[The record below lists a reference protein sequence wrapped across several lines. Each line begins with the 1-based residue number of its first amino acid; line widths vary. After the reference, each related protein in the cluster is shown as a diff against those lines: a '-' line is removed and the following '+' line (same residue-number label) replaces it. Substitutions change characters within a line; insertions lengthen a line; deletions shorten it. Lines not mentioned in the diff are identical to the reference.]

1 MGMETENAKP
11 RGLAPN
17 PGVAGAL
24 PAISPSAMSQPP
36 LFIRLLRR
44 LSLSPQKSLLCLCDI
59 TALLGTAILI
69 FLLRAAFGGV
79 DPVLYH
85 WVLPL
90 LLLGPLLG
98 ASLGLYQSISL
109 PPQRELKAFFLL
121 TSLIYGLI
129 LAVLFLAKAGDA
141 YSRLVIAGSWAAS
154 IFTLPIMRSWCRRRF
169 GKCSWWGRALII
181 LDRSNTGR
189 DLWRY
194 LKRHP
199 ERGLTPVAIF
209 SLPDEPHGVRQLMV
223 SAAARYPAAIAL
235 ILQKVEQGQT
245 MDYITEAVRYFSRV
259 LVVPSFGK
267 DFRTHWLTPR
277 DLGNVVGLLVR
288 QNLRDKRRLRLKRGI
303 DLFLCLL
310 GAAMLLPLGLC
321 LALAIR
327 WDSPGPVFYRQRRIG
342 QGGKEVRIFK
352 FRTMAVDADEALQAW
367 LERDPDLRSEW
378 ERNRKLKHD
387 PRITRM
393 GAFLRK
399 TSLDELPQLFNV
411 LWGDMSLVG
420 PRPIVAEEVRRYGPV
435 YEEYCLVKPGI
446 TGLWQISGR
455 NNTSYEERVAFDH
468 YYINNW
474 SVWMDLWILGKTV
487 PVVLSGYGAY

>member
-1 MGMETENAKP
+1 MEMETENAKP
-11 RGLAPN
+11 RGLPPN

-24 PAISPSAMSQPP
+24 PAASPTAMSQPP
-36 LFIRLLRR
+36 LFIRLLLR
-44 LSLSPQKSLLCLCDI
+44 LSLSPQKSLLCLCDV
-59 TALLGTAILI
+59 TALLGTAVVI

-90 LLLGPLLG
+90 LLLGPVLG

-169 GKCSWWGRALII
+169 AKCAWWGRALII

-209 SLPDEPHGVRQLMV
+209 SLPDEPHGVRELLV

-245 MDYITEAVRYFSRV
+245 MDYITEAVRYFNRV
-259 LVVPSFGK
+259 LVVPSFDK

-310 GAAMLLPLGLC
+310 GAALLLPLGLC

-327 WDSPGPVFYRQRRIG
+327 WDSPGPIFYRQRRIG
-342 QGGKEVRIFK
+342 QGGREVRIFK
-352 FRTMAVDADEALQAW
+352 FRTMAADADETLQTW
-367 LERDPDLRSEW
+367 LERDPDLRKEW
-378 ERNRKLKHD
+378 ERDRKLKHD